1 MLSDGFLSSLS
12 DVWGHL
18 ELLEMQKLGI
28 KLTQVE
34 DAYRHVATLPIADLL
49 FDSSFKVQTENIRNI
64 VNTLPTCPLH
74 QKVVAT
80 ELGLASY
87 VVYDTQDTTQ
97 ACVARVMSLLLQN
110 QRWLVQMCDNE
121 FQEIEN
127 AVRVSAVAL
136 IFMTGNLIKN
146 PMCVGFL
153 ALLDSR
159 DMPMVTVLSQSD
171 FPSSDKK
178 WLAKLGAGRAF
189 TPSDKEIMNNTIS
202 GAGGVRP
209 TDMEIADT
217 QESLFKILA
226 WRFNPEESDIV
237 MDVMCQRI
245 IERMKLA
252 NKRHEEQAAAGTKP
266 AKKAAKPVDPSQLED
281 VQVKANEV
289 PNYDSEAEAKCCC
302 GNSADWAAFLKI
314 CFDLKS
320 GFLSKMYI
328 LLHKWTP

>member
-1 MLSDGFLSSLS
+1 LSDGFLSSLS

-74 QKVVAT
+74 QKVVAA

-209 TDMEIADT
+209 TDMEIADPSRFWT
-217 QESLFKILA
+217 YFTTFYINEGYFLQIRFFRDLDFWICGKCSHAYSNISILQ
-226 WRFNPEESDIV
+226 FQNFE
-237 MDVMCQRI
+237 
-245 IERMKLA
+245 
-252 NKRHEEQAAAGTKP
+252 
-266 AKKAAKPVDPSQLED
+266 
-281 VQVKANEV
+281 
-289 PNYDSEAEAKCCC
+289 
-302 GNSADWAAFLKI
+302 NSTFL
-314 CFDLKS
+314 
-320 GFLSKMYI
+320 
-328 LLHKWTP
+328 